1 MLNECKYAD
10 LLDDDVFKLVF
21 GRESTKDVMIEF
33 LNQMIT
39 DRNIVDLEFLDKEM
53 HPVERDQK
61 GSVYDMF
68 CKTDDGSRI
77 IVEVQRRKQPFYPE
91 RAIYYSTFQIQRQV
105 DAGAEYYD
113 FLPVYVVNILNFTMS
128 NETDDSEVKSVY
140 RLYNERT
147 HSLLTDRVTF
157 IFLELGK
164 FNKTLNELDGN
175 VLDGMCFC
183 FKNMT
188 TLAER
193 PDILR
198 HKVFEKIFEVTELLN
213 MDNVTRYKIL
223 GNMTTERD
231 LRNQM
236 RYAIETATAEGLA
249 KGMAQGLEQGLAEGR
264 VKGEEEGRIK
274 GQAEGRAEGR
284 AEGQAEGRA
293 EGRAEGER
301 AKACE
306 IAAKL
311 MAAGMSKEEVAEIV
325 GIGEEEIQ

>member
-53 HPVERDQK
+53 HPVERDLK

-105 DAGAEYYD
+105 EAGAEYYD
-113 FLPVYVVNILNFTMS
+113 FLPVYVVNILNFAMDG
-128 NETDDSEVKSVY
+128 NTDHSEVKSVY
-140 RLYNERT
+140 RLYNEKN

-164 FNKTLNELDGN
+164 FNKTLDELDGN
-175 VLDGMCFC
+175 VLEGMCFC

-213 MDNVTRYKIL
+213 MDDVTRFKIL

-249 KGMAQGLEQGLAEGR
+249 KGVAQGLEQGLAEGRAKGEAEGR

-284 AEGQAEGRA
+284 AEG
-293 EGRAEGER
+293 ER

-306 IAAKL
+306 VAAKL

>member
-1 MLNECKYAD
+1 
-10 LLDDDVFKLVF
+10 
-21 GRESTKDVMIEF
+21 MIEF

-39 DRNIVDLEFLDKEM
+39 DRNIVDLEFPDKEM
-53 HPVERDQK
+53 HPVERDLK

-105 DAGAEYYD
+105 EAGAEYYD
-113 FLPVYVVNILNFTMS
+113 FLPVYVVNILNFAMDG
-128 NETDDSEVKSVY
+128 NTDHSEVKSVY
-140 RLYNERT
+140 RLYNEKN

-164 FNKTLNELDGN
+164 FNKTLDELDGN
-175 VLDGMCFC
+175 VLEGMCFC

-213 MDNVTRYKIL
+213 MDDVTRFKIL

-231 LRNQM
+231 LQNQM

-264 VKGEEEGRIK
+264 AK
-274 GQAEGRAEGR
+274 
-284 AEGQAEGRA
+284 
-293 EGRAEGER
+293 GER

>member
-183 FKNMT
+183 FKNMGSS
-188 TLAER
+188 AN
-193 PDILR
+193 PCVMICD
-198 HKVFEKIFEVTELLN
+198 
-213 MDNVTRYKIL
+213 
-223 GNMTTERD
+223 
-231 LRNQM
+231 
-236 RYAIETATAEGLA
+236 
-249 KGMAQGLEQGLAEGR
+249 
-264 VKGEEEGRIK
+264 
-274 GQAEGRAEGR
+274 
-284 AEGQAEGRA
+284 
-293 EGRAEGER
+293 
-301 AKACE
+301 
-306 IAAKL
+306 
-311 MAAGMSKEEVAEIV
+311 
-325 GIGEEEIQ
+325 